1 MKTNSGIMTIY
12 RKELN
17 TFFYSMVAYIF
28 LIIFILVPNIL
39 LFFFFG
45 GIFKENMASMRAYF
59 MMLPFVFVVF
69 IPGLNMGAWSK
80 EKEDGTLELLFTFP
94 VSEIKVIVGKFLAS
108 LTIVVIALC
117 ATLFIPILTHIFLG
131 NFDWGQIVAQYIG
144 AILLASTYIAITF
157 FISSMNNEMVNS
169 FLISATFLLLFNILG
184 FWVSSFY
191 FPSGLE
197 WFRGILVWISPM
209 THFSNFSKGVVDFRD
224 LIYYVGITLIFFYLN
239 LRSLESRK
247 WR

>member
-1 MKTNSGIMTIY
+1 MKTSNGIITIY
-12 RKELN
+12 KKELN

-39 LFFFFG
+39 FFFFFG
-45 GIFKENMASMRAYF
+45 GIFKENMASMRSYF
-59 MMLPFVFVVF
+59 VMLPFVFVIF
-69 IPGLNMGAWSK
+69 IPGLNMGSWSK

-94 VSEIKVIVGKFLAS
+94 VSEIKVVIGKFLAS
-108 LTIVVIALC
+108 LTIVAIALT
-117 ATLFIPILTHIFLG
+117 ATLFIPILIQIFLG
-131 NFDWGQIVAQYIG
+131 NFDWGQLIAQYIG
-144 AILLASTYIAITF
+144 AIFLASCYIAITF

-184 FWVSSFY
+184 FWVSTIPFIS
-191 FPSGLE
+191 SLE
-197 WFRGILVWISPM
+197 WVRGIFVWISPM
-209 THFSNFSKGVVDFRD
+209 LHFTNFSKGVIDFRD
-224 LIYYVGITLIFFYLN
+224 LIYYVGITIIFFYLN